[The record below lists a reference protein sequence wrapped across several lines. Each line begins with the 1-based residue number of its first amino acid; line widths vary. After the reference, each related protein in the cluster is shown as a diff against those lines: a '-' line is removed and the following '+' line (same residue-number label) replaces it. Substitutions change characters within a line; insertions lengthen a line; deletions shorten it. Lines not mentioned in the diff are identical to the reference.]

1 MQATRLF
8 AALLLTCA
16 GQAFAATAPAYLV
29 VDHSTEILMNQAKAQ
44 ALWEAELPA
53 KLAKIYPVKK
63 WGFVTEVEGGFD
75 NDKNC
80 VITARTMMMPRNGK
94 ALTFKPA
101 KTATTYGVQNA
112 SSLEQCQTLA
122 KTKLNESISAV
133 RSALLKD

>member
-8 AALLLTCA
+8 TALLLTCA

-29 VDHSTEILMNQAKAQ
+29 VDHSTEILMNQDKAQ
-44 ALWEAELPA
+44 ALWDADLSP
-53 KLAKIYPVKK
+53 KLAKLYPVKK

-80 VITARTMMMPRNGK
+80 VITARTMLMPRNGK
-94 ALTFKPA
+94 TLSFKPA
-101 KTATTYGVQNA
+101 KTATTYGVQSA
-112 SSLEQCQTLA
+112 SSLEQCQALA
-122 KTKLNESISAV
+122 KTKLSDSISAV